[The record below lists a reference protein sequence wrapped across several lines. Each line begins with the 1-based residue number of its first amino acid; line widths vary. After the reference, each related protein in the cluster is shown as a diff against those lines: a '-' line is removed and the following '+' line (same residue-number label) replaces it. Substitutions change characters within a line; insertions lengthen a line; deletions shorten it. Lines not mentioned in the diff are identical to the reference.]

1 MSFYRDFYK
10 YSTFFRLI
18 FTNICYNE
26 NQDHHRSITLAVNMT
41 ITVPRKG
48 YIMTITDRFLDKYR
62 ELEVAVRYAYKL
74 GKYESAVSFL
84 KKQKR
89 FSKYSADIDYLS
101 DIRNLLSHNRKI
113 IGEYAVQP
121 SEQVLTFMDALINAV
136 NGRKKCR
143 DIAIR
148 FADICRRTPSAKV
161 NPTIKTMHERN
172 YTHIPIVA
180 NHRVVGVFSRNS
192 IFTFVAEHSACALSS
207 KPELTFAEISDYTK
221 LDGREKEDYI
231 YVKSDTYVDEL
242 ENILDGIAAK
252 GRRVGLIF
260 LTKNG
265 TKNEP
270 ITGMLTPWDVR
281 E

>member
-1 MSFYRDFYK
+1 M
-10 YSTFFRLI
+10 
-18 FTNICYNE
+18 N
-26 NQDHHRSITLAVNMT
+26 
-41 ITVPRKG
+41 
-48 YIMTITDRFLDKYR
+48 ITDKFLDKYR

-74 GKYESAVSFL
+74 GKFESAVSFL

-89 FSKYSADIDYLS
+89 FEKYSADIDYLS

-121 SEQVLTFMDALINAV
+121 SEQVLTFMDALINAI

-143 DIAIR
+143 DIAVK
-148 FADICRRTPSAKV
+148 FADICKCTPSAKV
-161 NPTIKTMHERN
+161 APAIKVMHEKN
-172 YTHIPIVA
+172 YSHIPIVA

-192 IFTFVAEHSACALSS
+192 IFTYVAENGVTSLIS
-207 KPELTFAEISDYTK
+207 KPDLTFSDIAAYTK
-221 LDGREKEDYI
+221 LHGREKEDYI
-231 YVKSDTYVDEL
+231 FVKSDAYTDEL
-242 ENILDGIAAK
+242 DEMLDKIASN

-265 TKNEP
+265 TENEP
-270 ITGMLTPWDVR
+270 IAGILTPWDVR